1 MSRTNPIVERIRARR
16 HELATLIDTLSAEIA
31 RHETEAAMLDKLVA
45 PAAAP
50 APKPERKPRQSRKI
64 GVTAHTRQI
73 GAVDPGPALPIP
85 QAAE

>member
-16 HELATLIDTLSAEIA
+16 HELDNLITAALAELA
-31 RHETEAAMLDKLVA
+31 GMQSEAAMLDKLVA

-73 GAVDPGPALPIP
+73 GAVDPGPTLPIP